1 MVLLLCG
8 ECVANRS
15 LLVANG
21 IQNCLFFLVE
31 TRDGKRYYDPG
42 PKTPEMQRL
51 NSSFAK
57 LHGASSLS
65 NVVGLGAMVLYAFTL
80 AEMM

>member
-1 MVLLLCG
+1 M
-8 ECVANRS
+8 
-15 LLVANG
+15 ANG
-21 IQNCLFFLVE
+21 IQFFSFLIE

>member
-1 MVLLLCG
+1 MLLCG

-15 LLVANG
+15 LLLANG
-21 IQNCLFFLVE
+21 IQFLSLFLVE